1 MKTENG
7 TRLARQIET
16 VSISQFK
23 ARCLGLIDQ
32 VKRTGQPIMVTRRGE
47 PMATVCPP
55 EPSELEASW
64 LGSAATTGRITGDLI
79 EPVTTDDWEVL
90 SS

>member
-1 MKTENG
+1 M
-7 TRLARQIET
+7 ARKKKSPFPQAITT

-32 VKRTGQPIMVTRRGE
+32 VKRTGQPILVTRRGE

-55 EPSELEASW
+55 EPAEPEASW
-64 LGSAATTGRITGDLI
+64 LGSAATTGRITGNLVDPLASS
-79 EPVTTDDWEVL
+79 DWEVL
-90 SS
+90 DS